1 MTQGLAQKNYSMKSG
16 AEKDEW
22 KTLLANETQSCN
34 KEGKRSWCLKEEEK
48 LWVRGCDRQW
58 RLKNVWLSWK
68 WLSRNGINQSNF
80 KLENSLIFPFNN
92 RCSRSFENC

>member
-34 KEGKRSWCLKEEEK
+34 KEGKRSWCLKKEGSSE
-48 LWVRGCDRQW
+48 
-58 RLKNVWLSWK
+58 
-68 WLSRNGINQSNF
+68 
-80 KLENSLIFPFNN
+80 
-92 RCSRSFENC
+92 